1 MNQALVR
8 AAESGLLSAG
18 LGTPLADIG
27 EGTIEA
33 SGLAPDGERY
43 LLRLHVHT
51 GPARHDPLSARSY
64 VSAMFRVQALLM
76 QGEIA

>member
-1 MNQALVR
+1 MNPALAR

-18 LGTPLADIG
+18 LGIPFADIG

-43 LLRLHVHT
+43 VFRLNMHAD
-51 GPARHDPLSARSY
+51 PARRDHASARSY
-64 VSAMFRVQALLM
+64 VSAMFRVQALLL
-76 QGEIA
+76 QGVIA